1 MAFVQL
7 VTFELCGEE
16 YGIDINSING
26 IVKSKSY
33 KVIKVPNS
41 PKYLEGIINLRG
53 RINPIFNLK
62 KKFHMDDKTINEDSK
77 IIIVNNEEA
86 TVGFIV
92 DEVTDIFK
100 LNDDDI
106 ESVPGSINGNDRAYI
121 KGIANFEDRIIL
133 ILDLIKTM
141 SDDEVQQLR
150 SISDMDMQ

>member
-1 MAFVQL
+1 
-7 VTFELCGEE
+7 
-16 YGIDINSING
+16 
-26 IVKSKSY
+26 
-33 KVIKVPNS
+33 
-41 PKYLEGIINLRG
+41 
-53 RINPIFNLK
+53 
-62 KKFHMDDKTINEDSK
+62 MDDKTINEDSK